1 MAAKPNRA
9 PKHYRILW
17 GIMADPQLSASA
29 KCCAVALLL
38 KFRNSETELCNPS
51 FDTLARAV
59 GRSRRSAIDAIA
71 ELKSGDDPWLSVKS
85 TKGGAKANT
94 NNFHFSSA
102 RLTGEARCT
111 PTGAA
116 DFTGEVEGQRG
127 EADRSVR
134 VKRAAHELS
143 IEPSNNY
150 STEAQR
156 SEGSALPAWA
166 KPAGNGKYFVEVES
180 PGGDLIRR
188 YHKVIEKPLPI
199 VSPRQNAFIVPYVTP
214 PGSAP
219 VVA

>member
-1 MAAKPNRA
+1 MAAKPKRA

-102 RLTGEARCT
+102 RLAGEAHCT
-111 PTGAA
+111 PTGVA
-116 DFTGEVEGQRG
+116 DITGEVEGQRG
-127 EADRSVR
+127 EGDRTVP

-150 STEAQR
+150 SAEAQR

-166 KPAGNGKYFVEVES
+166 KPLGNGKYLVAIDS
-180 PGGDLIRR
+180 PGGDLILR
-188 YHKVIEKPLPI
+188 YHQAIKTPLPKT
-199 VSPRQNAFIVPYVTP
+199 STRHNAFIVPYVTP

-219 VVA
+219 VAA